1 MAFQF
6 QEHGFP
12 PLLPLLRTLRFTEDH
27 FNPNSPVVLSPW
39 PSLVP
44 SLRACL
50 IWTFGFGDGVRF
62 SERPSDILTGFIQ
75 SGWAVEHRGQK
86 YHRGRLSQAIRE
98 EIETILEGELAD
110 PRIGL
115 ASVSAVLMAQ
125 DARSARVMVTVAGD
139 EAEALRT
146 LEGLT
151 AAKNYVRHELAER
164 LRLRR
169 PPELYF
175 QIDRADE
182 LESRVDELL
191 TRAKKRRRKDAEP
204 KA

>member
-1 MAFQF
+1 M
-6 QEHGFP
+6 
-12 PLLPLLRTLRFTEDH
+12 
-27 FNPNSPVVLSPW
+27 
-39 PSLVP
+39 
-44 SLRACL
+44 
-50 IWTFGFGDGVRF
+50 
-62 SERPSDILTGFIQ
+62 
-75 SGWAVEHRGQK
+75 EHRGRK

-139 EAEALRT
+139 DDEAERT

-164 LRLRR
+164 LQLRR

-175 QIDRADE
+175 QIDRADQ
-182 LESRVDELL
+182 LEGRVDELL
-191 TRAKKRRRKDAEP
+191 SREKKRKRKGVGP
-204 KA
+204 SP